1 MRKRERRESSQVP
14 SKNGPSDS
22 RQCQNRKPEREKK
35 NQIKQ
40 MRGSEKRESQIR
52 VLTLEYNSM
61 TINFQTLLENMIR
74 YKGRKT

>member
-35 NQIKQ
+35 IKSNKCE
-40 MRGSEKRESQIR
+40 GAKKER
-52 VLTLEYNSM
+52 VKLGFLPWCRAA
-61 TINFQTLLENMIR
+61 IPC
-74 YKGRKT
+74 